1 MSDDRMTSVS
11 REMQLH
17 AYLLKMR
24 GADGHCRV
32 NQAELG
38 QAFDP
43 PVTQPGISYCL
54 RKLIYMGLISKCG
67 RADYEVHDYPQ
78 IQSNGLGCGLQP
90 SEIRD
95 RLDELLEQLRF
106 QSDQQVRVCELLG
119 NIHDALQAVAA
130 ARPES
135 GHDDLRPETEDVPA
149 PSLGMAELRAQME
162 AELRAQMEA
171 VHRRL
176 ERLEQA
182 AQDNESSA
190 DQLGMENGSYA
201 E

>member
-1 MSDDRMTSVS
+1 MSDDKMTSVS

-43 PVTQPGISYCL
+43 PVTQPGVSYCL
-54 RKLIYMGLISKCG
+54 RKLIYMGLIRKCG
-67 RADYEVHDYPQ
+67 RADYEIHDYPMTQ
-78 IQSNGLGCGLQP
+78 MYADGFGSMS

-95 RLDELLEQLRF
+95 RLDELLEQLRL
-106 QSDQQVRVCELLG
+106 QSDQQVRACELLS

-135 GHDDLRPETEDVPA
+135 GHDDLRPETEDMPA